1 MKKLSVVIPC
11 YNEEEAVPLFYEAF
25 LKENEGLNVEF
36 EFVFGGDGG
45 IRTHGPV
52 ARLTDFESASL

>member
-25 LKENEGLNVEF
+25 LEETEGLNVEF

-45 IRTHGPV
+45 IRTHGPL
-52 ARLTDFESASL
+52 RIN

>member
-36 EFVFGGDGG
+36 EFVFG
-45 IRTHGPV
+45 
-52 ARLTDFESASL
+52 SLHRI

>member
-25 LKENEGLNVEF
+25 LKETKDMPVTF
-36 EFVFGGDGG
+36 EFVFVDDGSRDG
-45 IRTHGPV
+45 SYDIV
-52 ARLTDFESASL
+52 AALSLGL